1 MEGFAL
7 SKALKHMYC
16 KHNIPKLCV
25 NFKAHTCVNLICN
38 MFWEKLNRPIYIQ
51 RYKLETHFF
60 TKKDFTH
67 MMLNLPVEVASLF
80 LMIMIFHM
88 SSV

>member
-1 MEGFAL
+1 MEWFAL

-16 KHNIPKLCV
+16 KHNLPKLCV
-25 NFKAHTCVNLICN
+25 HFKAHTCVNLICN
-38 MFWEKLNRPIYIQ
+38 IFGEKLISPIYIH

-67 MMLNLPVEVASLF
+67 MMLNLPVEVTSLSQ
-80 LMIMIFHM
+80 MIMISHM
-88 SSV
+88 RL